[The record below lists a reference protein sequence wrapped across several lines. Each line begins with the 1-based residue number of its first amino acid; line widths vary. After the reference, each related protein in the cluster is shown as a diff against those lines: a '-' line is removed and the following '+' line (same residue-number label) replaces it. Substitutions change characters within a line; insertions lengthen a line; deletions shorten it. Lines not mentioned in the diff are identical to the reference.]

1 MKVWRISCRGSAC
14 FIPEHVAADDE
25 AEHED
30 EEGYAQENDIDVE
43 GQVIEVFCSHV
54 AFEV

>member
-1 MKVWRISCRGSAC
+1 MWRLSWRGLAH

-30 EEGYAQENDIDVE
+30 EEGYAQDKDIDVD
-43 GQVIEVFCSHV
+43 GQVVEVFCSHV